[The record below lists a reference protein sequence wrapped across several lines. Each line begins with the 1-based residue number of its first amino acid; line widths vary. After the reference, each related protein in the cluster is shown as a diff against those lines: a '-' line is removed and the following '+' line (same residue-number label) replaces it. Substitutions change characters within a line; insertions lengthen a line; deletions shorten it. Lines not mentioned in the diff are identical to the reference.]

1 MPPAGIPFSD
11 YSRGRRHFLNEG
23 QVMHAMCIDDMYHVD
38 RTLAQGPGGTTEL
51 VSIGSTGPFVRK
63 KIPMQLAHRRVW
75 AALPE
80 CDNPRLPNVET
91 TYELPDCFVV
101 VYDYV
106 PGETLEDRV
115 QGKGRLDE
123 AETTQLTGQICEAV
137 QALHE
142 HGIFHRDLS
151 PNNIIIAAD
160 GAHLIDLGIARMHR
174 ENSTRDTTPLGTY
187 GFAAPEQ
194 YGFAQSDERTD
205 VYSIGRLLGYMLTGE
220 KPLEESSA
228 YDDALADETRVPAHL
243 RRVAQ
248 RACAFEPSARYQSAA
263 DLARALAGEENSG
276 DEAPAQ
282 ASKASEAGDGRRS
295 TSGSAA
301 ASGDTRGKKGG
312 SNARQGHP
320 ATQARGN
327 ESTPAS
333 HGHGRATIVAI
344 VVLAALCLALG
355 VGWFLSMQE
364 EDQTGA
370 TSGNRAAN
378 SLIED
383 ASQSADSSADTQ
395 GTGDASSQAADG
407 ASTSASP
414 VGDNADTSTSQA
426 TDDAGTGTSKVADD
440 ASAST
445 SQATGDASVNTPQ
458 TTPDTNAGS
467 SNANEQVESAS
478 PTADKT
484 EAGADA
490 SANPTGDSTASTSAA
505 STGASSD
512 KASTASES
520 SASDA
525 ASTPVMSS
533 STSSGASDATTTAVT
548 SAPAASATA
557 ATPDTSQASSGLQLG
572 QTLWAIDS
580 DGYMTIAIEFVN
592 TSDSEA
598 YTSSHA
604 SVVARAEDDTVLTS
618 RDVSTALVNP
628 GTSAW
633 ARDLVYVGEKPASV
647 EFSLTDSPMTSSKA
661 CEVAPV
667 YSVDNL
673 NVDASGALGNCRVT
687 GDVTCAQDG
696 SLSGDWLNLIL
707 IMRDKKGE
715 FVASSNKIIT
725 RPKEGQSQAFEIE
738 TTKSLPQGG
747 SCDVYVQEM

>member
-263 DLARALAGEENSG
+263 DLARALAGEEAG
-276 DEAPAQ
+276 EGEAPAH
-282 ASKASEAGDGRRS
+282 ASKASGTGDGGRGA
-295 TSGSAA
+295 SGSAA
-301 ASGDTRGKKGG
+301 ASGDARGKKGG

-395 GTGDASSQAADG
+395 GTGDASSQAADDAG
-407 ASTSASP
+407 TSASP

-426 TDDAGTGTSKVADD
+426 TDDAGTGASKVADD

-445 SQATGDASVNTPQ
+445 SQATGDASANIPQ
-458 TTPDTNAGS
+458 TAPDTSAAS
-467 SNANEQVESAS
+467 SDASEQAEGTS
-478 PTADKT
+478 PTANKA
-484 EAGADA
+484 EAGANA
-490 SANPTGDSTASTSAA
+490 SANPTGDSTAGTSAA
-505 STGASSD
+505 STSASSD
-512 KASTASES
+512 
-520 SASDA
+520 A
-525 ASTPVMSS
+525 A
-533 STSSGASDATTTAVT
+533 TTAVT
-548 SAPAASATA
+548 SSPAASATA
-557 ATPDTSQASSGLQLG
+557 AVSDTSQASSGLQLG

-580 DGYMTIAIEFVN
+580 DGYMTIAVEFVN
-592 TSDSEA
+592 TSDSEG

-604 SVVARAEDDTVLTS
+604 SVVARAEDGTVLTS
-618 RDVSTALVNP
+618 RDVSAALVNP

-633 ARDLVYVGEKPASV
+633 GRDLVYVGEEPASV
-647 EFSLTDSPMTSSKA
+647 EFSLTDSPMTQSKT

-696 SLSGDWLNLIL
+696 SLSGDWINLIL

>member
-1 MPPAGIPFSD
+1 M
-11 YSRGRRHFLNEG
+11 NEG

-123 AETTQLTGQICEAV
+123 TETTQLTGQICEAV

-228 YDDALADETRVPAHL
+228 YDDALADESRVPTHL

-263 DLARALAGEENSG
+263 DLARALAGEES
-276 DEAPAQ
+276 DEDSAAAQ
-282 ASKASEAGDGRRS
+282 AVTTSGAGDGGRGA
-295 TSGSAA
+295 SGSVA
-301 ASGDTRGKKGG
+301 ASGNARGKKGG
-312 SNARQGHP
+312 SNARQEHP
-320 ATQARGN
+320 AAQAHGS
-327 ESTPAS
+327 ESAPANHS
-333 HGHGRATIVAI
+333 HGRATIITI
-344 VVLAALCLALG
+344 VVLATLCLALG

-364 EDQTGA
+364 EGRTEAAYENQAGSSLVEGA
-370 TSGNRAAN
+370 SK
-378 SLIED
+378 
-383 ASQSADSSADTQ
+383 SADSSADAQ
-395 GTGDASSQAADG
+395 GAGAGTSQAGDN
-407 ASTSASP
+407 ASTSASLAAE
-414 VGDNADTSTSQA
+414 NTSTNTSQA
-426 TDDAGTGTSKVADD
+426 TDDASTSTSPVESNAGS
-440 ASAST
+440 SA
-445 SQATGDASVNTPQ
+445 SQATDDANADSPQ
-458 TTPDTNAGS
+458 TTPDTSAALPDAS
-467 SNANEQVESAS
+467 DQAEDAS
-478 PTADKT
+478 PAADKA
-484 EAGADA
+484 EAAADA
-490 SANPTGDSTASTSAA
+490 SANPTGDSAAGTSATLTSSSSDAATTASTSAA
-505 STGASSD
+505 ASS
-512 KASTASES
+512 
-520 SASDA
+520 
-525 ASTPVMSS
+525 
-533 STSSGASDATTTAVT
+533 
-548 SAPAASATA
+548 PAASATA
-557 ATPDTSQASSGLQLG
+557 DSSDSSQASSGLQLG

-580 DGYMTIAIEFVN
+580 DGYMTIAVEFVN

-618 RDVSTALVNP
+618 RDVSAALVNP

-633 ARDLVYVGEKPASV
+633 GRDLVYVGEEPASV
-647 EFSLTDSPMTSSKA
+647 EFSLTDSPMTQSKT